1 MKSCRIGDFEIFW
14 LNGGEF
20 ELDGGTMF
28 GVVPKSLWA
37 KKYPV
42 DEDTPL
48 LLLEENYIKLLNAPL
63 LIKTPDSLVLVDTGL
78 GNKLSDKQKQIFRVI
93 KDWSLPGEL
102 KKLGLRR
109 QDINYVILTHC
120 DFDHAGG
127 IVMYNP
133 AGEEE
138 LTFPNA
144 KHIVQKLEWE
154 DAMQPNKRSAN
165 TYWKENFAK
174 LKDTDNLQ
182 LVEGDFKV
190 CPGIEVQHTGGH
202 TRGHQ
207 IVRIQSEKEIAYHL
221 ADLLPTHVHFNPL
234 WIMAYD
240 NFPMD
245 AIDLKEKYETLG
257 IRENTWFTF
266 YHDPSMYACKFDSQG
281 QIVKKIDTVGPK
293 KSTTL
298 NERLHIQNLN
308 VQKNNR
314 VTLSCP
320 SCLIVRDV
328 SVDKYAGKK
337 HFLTVNC
344 PCGTTYGIN
353 LNFRKHYRKEVSIGG
368 YYTIDEEDTGFAA
381 SGNVPTGAINCRIKN
396 ISLGGVGFSALSRVR
411 VQVGDKLK
419 VKFALDKEP
428 PETIEKKVLVKGIND
443 NYIGCEFIEESGFS
457 DRTLGF
463 YLMK

>member
-1 MKSCRIGDFEIFW
+1 MKIFQLGNFEIFW

-28 GVVPKSLWA
+28 GVVPKVLWA

-42 DEDTPL
+42 EDNR
-48 LLLEENYIKLLNAPL
+48 LEHEDNYIKLLNSPL
-63 LIKTPDSLVLVDTGL
+63 LIKTPDSLVLIETGL
-78 GNKLSDKQKQIFRVI
+78 GNKLTDKQKQVFRVI
-93 KDWSLPGEL
+93 KDWDLPEEL

-109 QDINYVILTHC
+109 EDINYVILTHC

-127 IVMYNP
+127 IVMHNS

-144 KHIVQKLEWE
+144 KHIVQRLEWE
-154 DAMQPNKRSAN
+154 DATQPNIRSAN
-165 TYWKENFAK
+165 TYWEENFSK

-182 LVEGDFKV
+182 LIEGDFKICQGV
-190 CPGIEVQHTGGH
+190 EVQYTGGH

-207 IVRIQSEKEIAYHL
+207 IVKIQSEKETAYHL

-245 AIDLKEKYETLG
+245 AIGLKEKYETLG
-257 IRENTWFTF
+257 IRENAWFTF
-266 YHDPSMYACKFDSQG
+266 YHDPFMHACKFDIKG
-281 QIVKKIDTVGPK
+281 NVVKKIALDIPK
-293 KSTTL
+293 KPAVKKE
-298 NERLHIQNLN
+298 NVHIQDLN
-308 VQKNNR
+308 VRKDNR

-320 SCLIVRDV
+320 SCLLVREI
-328 SVDKYAGKK
+328 SVDKYAGNK

-344 PCGTTYGIN
+344 PCGTTYGVN
-353 LNFRKHYRKEVSIGG
+353 LNFRKHYRKEISIGG
-368 YYTIDEEDTGFAA
+368 YYAFDDEDVGPTD
-381 SGNVPTGAINCRIKN
+381 SGNVPTVSINCRIKN
-396 ISLGGVGFSALSRVR
+396 ISMGGLGFTALSQVR

-419 VKFALDKEP
+419 VKFTLDKEP
-428 PETIEKKVLVKGIND
+428 PETIEKEVIVKGIHD
-443 NYIGCEFIEESGFS
+443 NYIGCEFIEQTGFS

>member
-1 MKSCRIGDFEIFW
+1 MKSCKIGDFEIFW

-42 DEDTPL
+42 DEDNP

-257 IRENTWFTF
+257 TRENAWFTF

-281 QIVKKIDTVGPK
+281 QIVK
-293 KSTTL
+293 
-298 NERLHIQNLN
+298 
-308 VQKNNR
+308 NNR
-314 VTLSCP
+314 YCGPEKINNIKRKITHPELKCSKKQQGDSQLPLLSYCP
-320 SCLIVRDV
+320 GC
-328 SVDKYAGKK
+328 
-337 HFLTVNC
+337 
-344 PCGTTYGIN
+344 
-353 LNFRKHYRKEVSIGG
+353 
-368 YYTIDEEDTGFAA
+368 
-381 SGNVPTGAINCRIKN
+381 
-396 ISLGGVGFSALSRVR
+396 IS
-411 VQVGDKLK
+411 
-419 VKFALDKEP
+419 
-428 PETIEKKVLVKGIND
+428 
-443 NYIGCEFIEESGFS
+443 
-457 DRTLGF
+457 
-463 YLMK
+463 